1 MIEAIKLQMCID
13 DSSLPEFLATALC
26 MVPFHVWFGAL
37 VAIIVIVFLMLALV
51 GSIMQAVEK
60 KRRDESPLDRWKRGG
75 WK

>member
-13 DSSLPEFLATALC
+13 NSSLPEFLANALY

-37 VAIIVIVFLMLALV
+37 VAIIVFLMLALV

-75 WK
+75 

>member
-1 MIEAIKLQMCID
+1 
-13 DSSLPEFLATALC
+13 